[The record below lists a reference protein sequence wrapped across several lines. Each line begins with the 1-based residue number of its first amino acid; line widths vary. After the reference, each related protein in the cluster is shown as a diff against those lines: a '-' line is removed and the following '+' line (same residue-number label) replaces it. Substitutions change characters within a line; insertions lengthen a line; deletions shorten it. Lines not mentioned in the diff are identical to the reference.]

1 MGCLYTTQDPK
12 SASLHPFQDLWL
24 ADIAT
29 WPHYTPSR
37 TCGLLIHHPGP
48 KVSLTTPLPGPVG
61 YLYSTQDPTSASLHP
76 FQDLQI
82 ANTATRPHYTP
93 SRTCGLFI
101 HHPGPKISLTTPLPG
116 PVGCFYTTQAS
127 LHPFQ
132 DLALTGMVGDGRLE
146 GELVV
151 HRP

>member
-1 MGCLYTTQDPK
+1 MITSASRTWLTKKSTLTPPLPGPVSYLYTNQDPTCPKITLTTPLPGPVGCLYTTQ
-12 SASLHPFQDLWL
+12 ASLHPFQDLWL
-24 ADIAT
+24 AYT
-29 WPHYTPSR
+29 PPRTQNQPHYTPSR

-61 YLYSTQDPTSASLHP
+61 
-76 FQDLQI
+76 
-82 ANTATRPHYTP
+82 
-93 SRTCGLFI
+93 
-101 HHPGPKISLTTPLPG
+101 
-116 PVGCFYTTQAS
+116 CFYTAQAS

-132 DLALTGMVGDGRLE
+132 DLALTRMVGDGRLE